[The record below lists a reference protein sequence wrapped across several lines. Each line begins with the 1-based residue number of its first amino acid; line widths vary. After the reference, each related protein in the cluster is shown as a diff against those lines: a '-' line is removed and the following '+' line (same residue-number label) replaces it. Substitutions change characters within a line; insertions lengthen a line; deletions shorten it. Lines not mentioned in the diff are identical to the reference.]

1 MTYAEKTS
9 TSVSTSRAEI
19 ESLLMRHGAKG
30 FGIIYDEESH
40 SALLGFKINN
50 SAGRMMQVRITIS
63 LPDVNDPRFGRSPG
77 GRKRYN
83 QVERRREWEQACRA
97 KWRALLLIVK
107 AKLEAVAQGISTVER
122 EFLADV
128 VTINGQTVQQLYGGD
143 VLRLAEAEGAKP
155 LLLAAK
161 EA

>member
-1 MTYAEKTS
+1 M
-9 TSVSTSRAEI
+9 
-19 ESLLMRHGAKG
+19 AK
-30 FGIIYDEESH
+30 S
-40 SALLGFKINN
+40 
-50 SAGRMMQVRITIS
+50 IS
-63 LPDVNDPRFGRSPG
+63 LPDVTDPRFGRSPG